1 MTEYDNNNR
10 GALFQSKDK
19 KTDKHP
25 DYTGKAEVNG
35 EEMFLSAWK
44 NTSKKGEVYL
54 SISFAKPMSKDEAKS
69 SESSDVDIP
78 F

>member
-1 MTEYDNNNR
+1 MTEYDNNNK
-10 GALFQSKDK
+10 GALFASKDK

-35 EEMFLSAWK
+35 KEMYLSAWK

-54 SISFAKPMSKDEAKS
+54 KISF
-69 SESSDVDIP
+69 SEPTTEPTKKNESTDGDIP